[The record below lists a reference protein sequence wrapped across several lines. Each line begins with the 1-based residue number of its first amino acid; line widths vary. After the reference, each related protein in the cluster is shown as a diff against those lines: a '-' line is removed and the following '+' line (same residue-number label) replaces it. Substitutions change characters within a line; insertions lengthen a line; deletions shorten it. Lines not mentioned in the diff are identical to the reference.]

1 MMNAIAPLNYVGSA
15 WTLWTP
21 YETRNGINI
30 VRGSRKITHDIL
42 TVCLLRRGEDPIHPD
57 MGIAPRLFEPLSGY
71 APQFWIYNI
80 QQEILKWVAG
90 IQQLSVDVGEF
101 QDYHNELTAR
111 IQFVPRAQPD
121 IHTLTFGYYA
131 YQGAIWNQGI
141 EPLIRSIQLD
151 GEPFRLT
158 L

>member
-1 MMNAIAPLNYVGSA
+1 MNAISPLRHIGSA
-15 WTLWTP
+15 WTLWPP
-21 YETRNGINI
+21 YETRNGLNI
-30 VRGSRKITHDIL
+30 VRGSRKIAHDIF

-57 MGIAPRLFEPLSGY
+57 LGISPRLFEPLSGY

-80 QQEILKWVAG
+80 QQELLKWVAG
-90 IQQLSVDVGEF
+90 IQQLNVDVGEF
-101 QDYHNELTAR
+101 EDYRNDLTAT
-111 IQFVPRAQPD
+111 IQFVPLEEPD
-121 IHTLTFGYYA
+121 IHVLTFGYYA

-141 EPLIRSIQLD
+141 DQLLSSIQLD

>member
-1 MMNAIAPLNYVGSA
+1 MAIAPLKHIGSA

-21 YETRNGINI
+21 YETRDGLNI
-30 VRGSRKITHDIL
+30 VRGTRKITHDIL
-42 TVCLLRRGEDPIHPD
+42 TVCLLRRGEDPMHPD
-57 MGIAPRLFEPLSGY
+57 MGLAPRLFEPLSGY
-71 APQFWIYNI
+71 APQYWIYNI

-101 QDYHNELTAR
+101 EDYRNELTVR
-111 IQFVPRAQPD
+111 IQFVPKAEPD
-121 IHTLTFGYYA
+121 AHVLTFGYYA
-131 YQGAIWNQGI
+131 YQGAIWNQGLD
-141 EPLIRSIQLD
+141 PLIRSIQLD

>member
-1 MMNAIAPLNYVGSA
+1 MTAIAPLDYVGSA
-15 WTLWTP
+15 WTLWNP
-21 YETRNGINI
+21 YATRDGINI

-57 MGIAPRLFEPLSGY
+57 MGLSPRLFEPLSGY
-71 APQFWIYNI
+71 APQFWIYNAR
-80 QQEILKWVAG
+80 QEILKWVAG
-90 IQQLSVDVGEF
+90 IEQLSVDVGEF
-101 QDYHNELTAR
+101 RDYRNELTTK
-111 IQFVPRAQPD
+111 IQFVARAEPD
-121 IHTLTFGYYA
+121 PHVLTFGYYA

-141 EPLIRSIQLD
+141 DLLIRSIQLD